1 MRVFASILDCD
12 LLRLGEEVE
21 RVELAGVDGLHLDVM
36 DGHFVPNLSFGV
48 PILEAV
54 RRASPIPI
62 ESHLMVMDPLRL
74 IPRFLAGS
82 DRIIFHLEALPEPE
96 PGIEL
101 VKAAGREVGLAL
113 NPSTPVDRV
122 KPYLQLIDLVLLM
135 SVNPG
140 LGGQSF
146 IPETFS
152 RIEEL
157 RDQTPLLIIAVDGG
171 VKPEMAQAL
180 KRAGVTEVI
189 AGTGIFK
196 AQDYKTPVA
205 ELRG

>member
-1 MRVFASILDCD
+1 MTVFASILDCD
-12 LLRLGEEVE
+12 FLRLGEEVE
-21 RVELAGVDGLHLDVM
+21 RVDLAGVDGLHLDVM

-54 RRASPIPI
+54 RRASRSVI
-62 ESHLMVMDPLRL
+62 ESHLMVANPLKL
-74 IPRFLAGS
+74 IPKFLAQS

-101 VKAAGREVGLAL
+101 VKAAGRQVGLAL

-140 LGGQSF
+140 FGGQGF
-146 IPETFS
+146 IPETLN

-157 RDQTPLLIIAVDGG
+157 SGRGSSLIIAVDGG
-171 VKPEMAQAL
+171 VRPKITGAL
-180 KRAGVTEVI
+180 ISAGVTEVV
-189 AGTGIFK
+189 AGTAIFK
-196 AQDYKTPVA
+196 AEDYKKAVA
-205 ELRG
+205 ALKG